1 MPAAGLESPHWGDN
15 QSGQWPGTFSAPIDK
30 YFSDGH
36 GPDMTMLTPK
46 QAADR
51 TGCGRSSIM
60 RALASGHLKAT
71 RDNSGRWLIDIN
83 AADDW
88 ASMRPQDRPSPAITT
103 EPEKNDRT
111 LIPVTDSAETLAKLA
126 VAEARLADA
135 LAERDRW
142 REMAERL
149 SQPRPSI
156 WDRLLKR

>member
-1 MPAAGLESPHWGDN
+1 
-15 QSGQWPGTFSAPIDK
+15 
-30 YFSDGH
+30 
-36 GPDMTMLTPK
+36 
-46 QAADR
+46 
-51 TGCGRSSIM
+51 M